1 MAVHLLK
8 PGSMVQSDEGE
19 ICFSGVMSSGYWEQ
33 PDLTAKS
40 FVEHPELGLLY
51 RTGDLG
57 RWQNH
62 QLQVLGR
69 IDRQVKIRGCRVELQ
84 EVEVSLQPFVREVA
98 VVAAKGGQEHLQIV
112 AFVGP
117 ASIDVDALKK
127 DMQQHLLPHL
137 MPSIFV
143 AMKELPRLPNGK
155 VCLVSLKSMA
165 ADALI
170 KQSQETHETLDSLGI
185 LQHLTK
191 SQLEEERWKA
201 KHCSYIF
208 TLWVVP
214 LSHHCFEMSCTF
226 LHICLF
232 EVGIYSYCGTLYI

>member
-1 MAVHLLK
+1 MDQ
-8 PGSMVQSDEGE
+8 SRQSDEVSEGE

-33 PDLTAKS
+33 PDLTAQS

-57 RWQNH
+57 KWQNH

-137 MPSIFV
+137 MPSLFV
-143 AMKELPRLPNGK
+143 AVKGIATFAKWKGLLGKFKINGCGCTHQA
-155 VCLVSLKSMA
+155 VTRNSRNPGIPWVS
-165 ADALI
+165 
-170 KQSQETHETLDSLGI
+170 
-185 LQHLTK
+185 
-191 SQLEEERWKA
+191 
-201 KHCSYIF
+201 CS
-208 TLWVVP
+208 T
-214 LSHHCFEMSCTF
+214 
-226 LHICLF
+226 
-232 EVGIYSYCGTLYI
+232 